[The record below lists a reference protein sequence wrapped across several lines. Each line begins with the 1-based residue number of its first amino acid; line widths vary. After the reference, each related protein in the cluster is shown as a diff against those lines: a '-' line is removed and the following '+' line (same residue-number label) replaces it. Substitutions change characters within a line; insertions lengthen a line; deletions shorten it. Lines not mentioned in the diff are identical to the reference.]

1 MLAVNEGCQ
10 SGYRPSLPDSFEAGD
25 LMAGQDPHRF
35 ETGLARHVWQ
45 TRYRGP
51 DETCIEDTWRR
62 VADAVAEAEA
72 DRREQHARAFYRLL
86 EDFRFLPGGRIL
98 AHAGRP
104 GPHTLFNCFVM
115 GELVDDPEALN
126 EALHEAAL
134 TLQHG
139 GGIGY
144 DFSTLLPAAA
154 VTTANP
160 APGPVRVIELF
171 DRVCRQDFPARGRPG
186 AMMATLRCDH
196 PDVLSF
202 IDAKQQAGSLVA
214 CNLSLLISDAFMQA
228 VREGADWRLHHA
240 QAPSISTFLPARELW
255 NRIIASAYAS
265 GEPGVLF
272 VDRINATDNLGYRDT
287 ISTSN
292 PCGEVPMP
300 HYGACNLGSI
310 NLTRFVR
317 NPFSNAA
324 RWDLD
329 GLVATASTATRFLD
343 DVIEVSPYPLP
354 QQSSQERAT
363 RRIGLGVTG
372 LADSLVMLGLRYDSQ
387 HARNAATTALRTL
400 CHAAYRTSCQLAAE
414 KGSYPNFDRD
424 QLLQRP
430 FITELPQAL
439 RGRIADQGM
448 RNSHLMAIAPAGSI
462 SLLADTVSSGIEPL
476 QASRTRYR
484 VHGQDTGEQEFLV
497 DAYAARRWREL
508 HADRPLPDTFV
519 TAGQLSVQAHL
530 QMQRAVQRHVDNA
543 ISKTV
548 NLAPDADRETVRN
561 VFELAYDMGLKGC
574 TVYRPNP
581 ITGDAVVGGRC
592 TANGSAG
599 HLPGFCE

>member
-1 MLAVNEGCQ
+1 MPGQ
-10 SGYRPSLPDSFEAGD
+10 EA
-25 LMAGQDPHRF
+25 QVF
-35 ETGLARHVWQ
+35 ETALAQYVWQ
-45 TRYRGP
+45 TRYRNAG
-51 DETCIEDTWRR
+51 ETDIADTWQR
-62 VADAVAEAEA
+62 VARAVAEAEGQ
-72 DRREQHARAFYRLL
+72 RREHYARVFYRLL
-86 EDFRFLPGGRIL
+86 EGFRFMPGGRIL
-98 AHAGRP
+98 ANAGRQ

-115 GELVDDPEALN
+115 GELVDDPDALN
-126 EALHEAAL
+126 AALHEAVL

-144 DFSTLLPAAA
+144 DFSTLLPAGAA
-154 VTTANP
+154 TATSP
-160 APGPVRVIELF
+160 APGPVKIIELF

-202 IDAKQQAGSLVA
+202 IDAKQRAGRLRA

-228 VREGADWRLHHA
+228 VREGTDWQLHHP
-240 QAPSISTFLPARELW
+240 QAPASSTALPARELW
-255 NRIIASAYAS
+255 NRIIHSAHAS

-272 VDRINATDNLGYRDT
+272 IDRINASDNLGHRET
-287 ISTSN
+287 ISASN

-310 NLTRFVR
+310 NLARFVR
-317 NPFSNAA
+317 DPFTNAA

-329 GLVATASTATRFLD
+329 GLVATASAATRFLD
-343 DVIEVSPYPLP
+343 DVIDVSRYPLP
-354 QQSSQERAT
+354 QQLHSERAT

-387 HARNAATTALRTL
+387 RARNAATTALRTL
-400 CHAAYRTSCQLAAE
+400 CHAAYRTSCLLAAE
-414 KGSYPNFDRD
+414 KGSYPDFDRD

-430 FITELPQAL
+430 FIADLPQAL
-439 RGRIADQGM
+439 RARIAEQGL
-448 RNSHLMAIAPAGSI
+448 RNSHLLAIAPAGSI
-462 SLLADTVSSGIEPL
+462 SLLANTVSSGIEPL
-476 QASRTRYR
+476 QASSTRYR
-484 VHGQDTGEQEFLV
+484 VHGQDDGEQVFDV
-497 DAYAARRWREL
+497 DAYAVRRWREL

-519 TAGQLSVQAHL
+519 TVGQLSVHAHL
-530 QMQRAVQRHVDNA
+530 SMQHALQRHVDNA

-548 NLAPDADRETVRN
+548 NLAPDADPETVRS
-561 VFELAYDMGLKGC
+561 VFEQAYDMGLKGC

-581 ITGDAVVGGRC
+581 ITGAAVVGGQC

-599 HLPGFCE
+599 HLPDFCE